1 MEDEEGVEAGDEDEG
16 VEAGD
21 EDEEGV
27 EDEVHRLRVFLVKLN
42 TQEIRVRYRVAILK
56 RIYSYIQ
63 FYEYLY

>member
-16 VEAGD
+16 VED
-21 EDEEGV
+21 EGVEGV